1 LSTRNGALVTTSGLN
16 RLAVLVAR
24 RFAFR
29 PLAGSLRKRKGTF
42 KLCSIPTPTPETDDE
57 LRGRELVAYCAHL
70 VEVNPF
76 KRLAAWLETLLA
88 EGGES

>member
-1 LSTRNGALVTTSGLN
+1 
-16 RLAVLVAR
+16 
-24 RFAFR
+24 
-29 PLAGSLRKRKGTF
+29 
-42 KLCSIPTPTPETDDE
+42 LCSIPTPKPETDDE
-57 LRGRELVAYCAHL
+57 SRGRELVAYCAHL

>member
-1 LSTRNGALVTTSGLN
+1 MCSPLPTSEPN
-16 RLAVLVAR
+16 
-24 RFAFR
+24 
-29 PLAGSLRKRKGTF
+29 
-42 KLCSIPTPTPETDDE
+42 DE
-57 LRGRELVAYCAHL
+57 ESRGRECDAYCAHF